1 MTCLPNISI
10 SILRNIVF
18 SLLLLATAQQ
28 ASAQDVR
35 KDALEK
41 LRRKQLNDSIPFFRG
56 FQIKAD
62 MVGLIQKMVSD
73 YGQYEVGLRVN
84 LKDKYFPVL
93 ELGIGSANHTNI
105 ITETSYNTSAPYGKI
120 GADFNILKNKH
131 DIYRMYVGAR
141 YAYTSF
147 KFDID
152 HTDIPDPVW
161 GGFTPFSHHD
171 ISASYHWIEAL
182 ASVSAKIWGPLH
194 LGWSARYK
202 LRVRYNDG
210 ELGNVWYVPGYGIK
224 GTSRLS
230 GTFDVILEL

>member
-28 ASAQDVR
+28 ASAQDAR

-41 LRRKQLNDSIPFFRG
+41 LRRKQMNDSIPFFRG

-73 YGQYEVGLRVN
+73 YGQYEAGLCVN

-105 ITETSYNTSAPYGKI
+105 ITETSYTVS
-120 GADFNILKNKH
+120 
-131 DIYRMYVGAR
+131 
-141 YAYTSF
+141 YT
-147 KFDID
+147 
-152 HTDIPDPVW
+152 
-161 GGFTPFSHHD
+161 
-171 ISASYHWIEAL
+171 
-182 ASVSAKIWGPLH
+182 H
-194 LGWSARYK
+194 LTLPTNRE
-202 LRVRYNDG
+202 V
-210 ELGNVWYVPGYGIK
+210 
-224 GTSRLS
+224 
-230 GTFDVILEL
+230 